1 VVARLKVDEDLPSGI
16 ANLLNAHGHDALTV
30 RDQGWQGT
38 PDDEL
43 WGRVQSE
50 GRWLVTADKEFGDI
64 RKYPPG
70 THAGVI
76 LLRPTEESRADYM
89 QLVERLLSRLK
100 LDEIAGAV
108 VVVTPRGV
116 RIRRIS

>member
-1 VVARLKVDEDLPSGI
+1 VVARVKVDEDLPRAI

-30 RDQGWQGT
+30 RDQGWEGM

-50 GRWLVTADKEFGDI
+50 DRWLVTADKEFADM

-70 THAGVI
+70 THAEVI
-76 LLRPTEESRADYM
+76 LLRSAEESRADYL

-108 VVVTPRGV
+108 VVVTRRGV
-116 RIRRIS
+116 RIRHVS